1 MGFLDK
7 IKAMVAGD
15 DAAPHT
21 IAPATLGHADPE
33 DPLDPRHVIEALR
46 QVIDPEVGVD
56 IVNMGLVREVTVD
69 EDRTA
74 HVIMTLTT
82 EGCPVGPAI
91 VEEVAEAVA
100 AAGFEPDL
108 DLVFDPPWTPD
119 DMTPEGRARAHRY

>member
-7 IKAMVAGD
+7 LKEMVAGS
-15 DAAPHT
+15 AEAPHT
-21 IAPATLGHADPE
+21 IAPASLGPADPE

-46 QVIDPEVGVD
+46 TVIDPELGVD
-56 IVNMGLVREVTVD
+56 IVNLGLVREVVVD

-74 HVIMTLTT
+74 HVRMTLTT

-91 VEEVAEAVA
+91 VDEVAQAVA

-119 DMTPEGRARAHRY
+119 DMTPEGRARAHRH